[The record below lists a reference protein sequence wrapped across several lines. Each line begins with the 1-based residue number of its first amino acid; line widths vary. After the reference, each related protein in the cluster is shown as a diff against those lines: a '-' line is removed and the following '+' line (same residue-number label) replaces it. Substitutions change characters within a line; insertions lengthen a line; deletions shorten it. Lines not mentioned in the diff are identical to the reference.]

1 MINNCSKNTWF
12 FIDGYEG
19 NAYRFEGADLVTAPV
34 LSGGGLAVESES
46 LVEAEAFSDD
56 EEYFNFYDLAKQV
69 YAKENIL

>member
-12 FIDGYEG
+12 FIDGYDG

-34 LSGGGLAVESES
+34 LSGGGLAVESQS

-56 EEYFNFYDLAKQV
+56 EEYFNFYQLAKQV
-69 YAKENIL
+69 HASAKT